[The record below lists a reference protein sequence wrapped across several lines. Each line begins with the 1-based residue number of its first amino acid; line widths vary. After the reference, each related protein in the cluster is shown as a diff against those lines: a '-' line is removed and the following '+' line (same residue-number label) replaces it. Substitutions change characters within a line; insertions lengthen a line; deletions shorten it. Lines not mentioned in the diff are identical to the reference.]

1 MIWLWT
7 MYELGNDKGVSPPNP
22 QNQIIEAEVDPGL
35 IFFHPS
41 SFPSFALPPLFPF
54 PVLFLHMRCLWR
66 LSALS
71 VPTHASESQTA
82 QIVSLCAMLPVEA
95 QM

>member
-1 MIWLWT
+1 MIWT

-41 SFPSFALPPLFPF
+41 
-54 PVLFLHMRCLWR
+54 LFLLSLSIPGAIPAYEMPVASVGLVRPNPCLG
-66 LSALS
+66 
-71 VPTHASESQTA
+71 VPNRPD
-82 QIVSLCAMLPVEA
+82 C
-95 QM
+95 